1 MPYDPTRQSKIKK
14 SGTGRLAVIPKINA
28 YQAKQEALHM
38 IRRGRMKP
46 TSKLYNVVGLLGTAG
61 VLPEADVIELG
72 LVTKRTLNRY
82 RKDAILDVIPTPPL
96 IGQELDPKQLWAL
109 GPVGLQLAKIQFEL
123 VPTGYLE
130 SKIDNVSHD
139 VLCNCLYTQLHKAT
153 KNTEYTAILWN
164 RYEVS
169 LVDYKGVPYLQP
181 DGMITLKGNGK
192 VGHFLLEYHN
202 EDWGGR
208 ASEKIKKYENLRGN
222 NYTKV
227 EWRDQWQL
235 EKFPPILVIARHKA
249 VATGYKE
256 AVEQRAIIHNEY
268 LINYLSNIL
277 GKIGE
282 RDGLGHPMTW
292 HDLREN
298 KRVLLED
305 YMY

>member
-1 MPYDPTRQSKIKK
+1 
-14 SGTGRLAVIPKINA
+14 
-28 YQAKQEALHM
+28 M

-61 VLPEADVIELG
+61 VLPEKDVIEMG

-96 IGQELDPKQLWAL
+96 IREELDPKQLWAL
-109 GPVGLQLAKIQFEL
+109 GPVGLQLAKIQFDL

-139 VLCNCLYTQLHKAT
+139 VLCNCLYTQLYKAT
-153 KNTEYTAILWN
+153 KNTFYTAILWN

-169 LVDYKGVPYLQP
+169 LKDYKGIPYLQP

-208 ASEKIKKYENLRGN
+208 ASEKIKKYEDVRSS
-222 NYTKV
+222 YTKV
-227 EWRDQWQL
+227 DWESQWQL
-235 EKFPPILVIARHKA
+235 PKFPPILVVARHKA
-249 VATGYKE
+249 VIKGYNE
-256 AVEQRAIIHNEY
+256 GIEGRAMLSNTY
-268 LINYLSNIL
+268 LINLLDNVL
-277 GKIGE
+277 GDIGKKK
-282 RDGLGHPMTW
+282 GLGHPMTW
-292 HDLREN
+292 HNLRKNEL
-298 KRVLLED
+298 VSLED
-305 YMY
+305 YMYADS

>member
-14 SGTGRLAVIPKINA
+14 SGTGRLAVLPKINT

-46 TSKLYNVVGLLGTAG
+46 ISKLYNVVGLLGTAG
-61 VLPEADVIELG
+61 VLPEQDVIELG

-82 RKDAILDVIPTPPL
+82 RKDGILDVVPTPPL
-96 IGQELDPKQLWAL
+96 IRKELDPKQLWAL
-109 GPVGLQLAKIQFEL
+109 GPVGLQLARIQFDL

-139 VLCNCLYTQLHKAT
+139 VLCNCLYTQLYKAL

-169 LVDYKGVPYLQP
+169 LKDYKGIQYLQP
-181 DGMITLKGNGK
+181 DGMITIKGKGK
-192 VGHFLLEYHN
+192 TGHFLLEYHN

-208 ASEKIKKYENLRGN
+208 VAEKVKKYE
-222 NYTKV
+222 TAHSDKID
-227 EWRDQWQL
+227 WQSQWQL
-235 EKFPPILVIARHKA
+235 ERFPPVLVITTHKA
-249 VATGYKE
+249 VGTAYKE
-256 AVEQRAIIHNEY
+256 KLEGWRIGPYTTFLGNTLQ
-268 LINYLSNIL
+268 NIL
-277 GKIGE
+277 SFTKWKEFNRWYLFEKKG
-282 RDGLGHPMTW
+282 TA
-292 HDLREN
+292 
-298 KRVLLED
+298 LLED